1 MMMNR
6 RKEGSGRN
14 KSRVKKER
22 NGKKIESKKKTQ
34 GRTRIEAG
42 NSGK

>member
-22 NGKKIESKKKTQ
+22 NGKKIESQKKHREGQ
-34 GRTRIEAG
+34 E
-42 NSGK
+42 